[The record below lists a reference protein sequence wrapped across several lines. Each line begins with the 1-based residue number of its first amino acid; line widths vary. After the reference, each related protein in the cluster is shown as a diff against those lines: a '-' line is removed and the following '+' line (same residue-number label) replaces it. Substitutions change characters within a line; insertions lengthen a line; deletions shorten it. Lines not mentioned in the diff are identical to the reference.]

1 MTVNH
6 PAYRFNGFSVP
17 NYTQVPNECFDELLP
32 HLNEGELK
40 VLLYIIRRT
49 FGFQREADT
58 ISIKQMMDGLVT
70 VDGRQLDQGAGLSR
84 SAVIRALKGLQDKGI
99 ITARKNLDP
108 ERGSMPS
115 TYALKFST

>member
-1 MTVNH
+1 M
-6 PAYRFNGFSVP
+6 ADYQFGGFSSP
-17 NYTQVPNECFDELLP
+17 NYTQTPNELFDQLMP

-49 FGFQREADT
+49 FGFQRESDT

-70 VDGRQLDQGAGLSR
+70 RDGRRLDEGVGLSR
-84 SAVIRALKGLQDKGI
+84 SAVIRALKGLQDKGVI
-99 ITARKNLDP
+99 VAQKNVDP

-115 TYALKFST
+115 TYALKFS